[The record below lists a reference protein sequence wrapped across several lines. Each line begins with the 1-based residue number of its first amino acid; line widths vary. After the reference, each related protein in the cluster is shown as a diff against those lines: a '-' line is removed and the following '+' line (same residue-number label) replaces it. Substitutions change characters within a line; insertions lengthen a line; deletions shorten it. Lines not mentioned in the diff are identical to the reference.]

1 MSNSGAHLES
11 KIDFQQIVGQ
21 NPGKPAADLRWRSEG
36 TTVPEGAK
44 IVGPPQKNCLDP
56 LLGGTD
62 QS

>member
-36 TTVPEGAK
+36 AIAPPEG
-44 IVGPPQKNCLDP
+44 GNSRRRTSCL
-56 LLGGTD
+56 
-62 QS
+62 

>member
-44 IVGPPQKNCLDP
+44 IVGPPQKK
-56 LLGGTD
+56 TV
-62 QS
+62 